1 MTTSRQPTRLLF
13 TSALALGLAATLPAQ
28 ASEQANESIDRQ
40 LQEYRQAAQAFGKT
54 LKGELQAAMKSG
66 GPMAAVEVCNQRA
79 PEIAAQLSEQT
90 GFTLRRT
97 SLKPRAT
104 PPTDWERGVLQ
115 GFEARRAKGEPATSI
130 EWHEVATVNGEERL
144 RYMKAIG
151 TQDVCLTCHG
161 SHVDPALEARI
172 QKLYPADQATGFE
185 KGDIR
190 GAFSI
195 SAPVDG

>member
-1 MTTSRQPTRLLF
+1 MKASLF
-13 TSALALGLAATLPAQ
+13 GASLSALALAFAAPMAQ
-28 ASEQANESIDRQ
+28 AGSAVDEQLND
-40 LQEYRQAAQAFGKT
+40 YRQAAQSFGKT

-66 GPMAAVEVCNQRA
+66 GPTAAVEVCHERA
-79 PEIAAQLSEQT
+79 PEIAADLSEET

-104 PPTDWERGVLQ
+104 KPTSWETAVLLD
-115 GFEARRAKGEPATSI
+115 FEQQRAKGTAPADI
-130 EWHEVATVNGEERL
+130 EWHEVVEADGDKEL

-151 TQDVCLTCHG
+151 TDDVCLSCHG
-161 SHVDPALEARI
+161 ENVDPDLLAKIE
-172 QKLYPADQATGFE
+172 KLYPEDQATGFK

-195 SAPVDG
+195 HAPLDD

>member
-1 MTTSRQPTRLLF
+1 MKTHLF
-13 TSALALGLAATLPAQ
+13 GATMSMLALAAPIAQ
-28 ASEQANESIDRQ
+28 ANSAVDDQ
-40 LQEYRQAAQAFGKT
+40 LQEYRQAAKQFGMT

-66 GPMAAVEVCNQRA
+66 GPMAAVEVCHERA
-79 PEIAAQLSEQT
+79 PEIAADLSKQS

-104 PPTDWERGVLQ
+104 EPTSWETAVLLD
-115 GFEARRAKGEPATSI
+115 FEQQREAGTSPADMQ
-130 EWHEVATVNGEERL
+130 WHEVVETDDGKEL

-151 TQDVCLTCHG
+151 TGDVCLTCHG
-161 SHVDPALEARI
+161 ENVDPDLLAKIE
-172 QKLYPADQATGFE
+172 KLYPEDRATGFE

-195 SAPVDG
+195 TGPFED